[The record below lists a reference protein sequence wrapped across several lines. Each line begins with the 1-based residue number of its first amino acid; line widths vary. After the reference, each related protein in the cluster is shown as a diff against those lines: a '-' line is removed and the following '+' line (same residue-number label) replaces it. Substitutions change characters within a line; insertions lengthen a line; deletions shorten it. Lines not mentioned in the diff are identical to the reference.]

1 MRTTV
6 TLDDALL
13 ADVEQLSGIRDRS
26 QLLREALMALRHQ
39 IASKRLALLGGS
51 VPALAA
57 APRRRGAAL
66 SVAEPE
72 APSYGTTRRSR
83 PKKAKG

>member
-6 TLDDALL
+6 TLDDDLL

-39 IASKRLALLGGS
+39 IASKRWALLGGC
-51 VPALAA
+51 
-57 APRRRGAAL
+57 
-66 SVAEPE
+66 
-72 APSYGTTRRSR
+72 
-83 PKKAKG
+83 

>member
-39 IASKRLALLGGS
+39 IASQRLALLGGS
-51 VPALAA
+51 EPTLTA

-66 SVAEPE
+66 SIAEPAAVPYG
-72 APSYGTTRRSR
+72 APRRSR
-83 PKKAKG
+83 AKKG

>member
-6 TLDDALL
+6 TLDDDLL
-13 ADVEQLSGIRDRS
+13 ADVEKLSGVHDRS

-51 VPALAA
+51 EPTLTAP
-57 APRRRGAAL
+57 PRRRGAAMR
-66 SVAEPE
+66 VAEP
-72 APSYGTTRRSR
+72 AAVPYGATRRSR
-83 PKKAKG
+83 TKKD

>member
-6 TLDDALL
+6 TLDDDLL

-51 VPALAA
+51 EPALTA
-57 APRRRGAAL
+57 APRRRGAEL
-66 SVAEPE
+66 RVAEPK
-72 APSYGTTRRSR
+72 AAAYGATRRSR
-83 PKKAKG
+83 AKKG